1 MGVEQWTDSFLSEMR
16 QAGDPLA
23 DEAVAEVF
31 ALDDVDRANRIL
43 RDFDLNCEA
52 IPEGLPPKLKTY
64 LERSSIKPEWTDM
77 VQFERGNDLLGRY
90 APQLVMGLLCHSLPC
105 CYVCADGAQ
114 VLMLSQRFQDYGRRR
129 IMETTQFLLDVLD
142 EGGMVAGGYGLRSIQ
157 KIRLMHAT
165 VRYHVVKDARWQ
177 PSWGLP
183 INQED
188 LAGTML
194 TFCVLAPRA
203 IERLG
208 ADLTVDQR
216 ESFIHV
222 WRVIGAM
229 LGMDDRMLPNDYAEA
244 ATLLDLILA
253 RNQRPSEAG
262 RELTKALLEV
272 LADII
277 PGTIVDGI
285 PASLIRFFAGD
296 AFAEMLAV
304 PQANWTRHL
313 IPPIRG
319 ASFLADKL
327 GDHSPRMADFFKMF
341 GNRLLKK
348 TFRAMKG
355 PNRYEWRIPKSIDEQ
370 WHVSGRRRRRA
381 AH

>member
-1 MGVEQWTDSFLSEMR
+1 MGVELWTDSFLDEMR
-16 QAGDPLA
+16 TTGDPLA
-23 DEAVAEVF
+23 DETVDELFELGA
-31 ALDDVDRANRIL
+31 VDRVNTLL
-43 RDFDLNCEA
+43 REFDQNFEN
-52 IPEGLPPKLKTY
+52 IPEGLPAKLRNY
-64 LERSSIKPEWTDM
+64 LEVSTQKPAFADM
-77 VQFERGNDLLGRY
+77 VQFEHGNDLLGRY

-105 CYVCADGAQ
+105 CYVCADGAK

-142 EGGMVAGGYGLRSIQ
+142 EGGLDPGGYGLRSIQ

-165 VRYHVVKDARWQ
+165 VRHLVADDPRW
-177 PSWGLP
+177 STDWGLP

-188 LAGTML
+188 LAGTTL
-194 TFCVLAPRA
+194 TFAVLAPRA
-203 IERLG
+203 IEQLG

-216 ESFIHV
+216 ESFVHV

-229 LGMDDRMLPNDYAEA
+229 LGLDERLQFHTYDEA
-244 ATLLDLILA
+244 NALLTRILE

-262 RELTKALLEV
+262 RELTKTLLEV

-277 PGTIVDGI
+277 PGTIIDGI
-285 PASLIRFFAGD
+285 PASLLRFFAGD
-296 AFAEMLAV
+296 DFAEMLAV
-304 PQANWTRHL
+304 PEANWTRHL

-319 ASFLADKL
+319 ASYLADKL
-327 GDHSPRMADFFKMF
+327 GDNSPRMANFFKLF

-348 TFRAMKG
+348 TFRAMTG

-370 WHVSGRRRRRA
+370 WHVSRPHRFGRKA
-381 AH
+381 